1 METRMM
7 MTRARGDQHPGLS
20 RQLELHFRDQLR
32 AARTAVLQDA
42 EAFPEL
48 LFAFERLGALAAGRT
63 GGFAFYKEDIL
74 AIASRS
80 PLARNHSAYGSTAE
94 SLFEL
99 VRKGRNEAL
108 HQGFFA
114 RHLAA
119 HAVELSLIVEDGL
132 VNGAERIGDLMV
144 RTPVRAEPW
153 HPISHVRHDMLLN
166 SFSYLPLLADGTWD
180 HPKEWYLVSDL
191 GISRFLRSAGARER
205 EERLLCA
212 VQEAT
217 TRGLIL
223 ERAQTVRPDTSVSEV
238 LQSTNGRPFLVV
250 EGDERLVGIATP
262 FDLL

>member
-1 METRMM
+1 MK
-7 MTRARGDQHPGLS
+7 RAKGEHHPGLS
-20 RQLELHFRDQLR
+20 RHLELHCRDQLR
-32 AARTAVLQDA
+32 AARTAVLRDA

-48 LFAFERLGALAAGRT
+48 LFAFERLGALATKAS
-63 GGFAFYKEDIL
+63 AVL
-74 AIASRS
+74 ANIERPFWRLHPAHPWRD
-80 PLARNHSAYGSTAE
+80 HSAYSSTAE

-99 VRKGRNEAL
+99 VRRGRNEAL

-144 RTPVRAEPW
+144 RTPVRAETW
-153 HPISHVRHDMLLN
+153 HPVSHVRHEMLLN
-166 SFSYLPLLADGTWD
+166 SFSYLPLLADGTWSLA
-180 HPKEWYLVSDL
+180 KGWYLVSDL
-191 GISRFLRSAGARER
+191 GISRFLRSAGGRER
-205 EERLLCA
+205 EDRLLCS

-217 TRGLIL
+217 TKGLAL
-223 ERAQTVRPDTSVSEV
+223 EPAQIVRPDDSVSEV
-238 LQSTNGRPFLVV
+238 LESTNGRPFLVI